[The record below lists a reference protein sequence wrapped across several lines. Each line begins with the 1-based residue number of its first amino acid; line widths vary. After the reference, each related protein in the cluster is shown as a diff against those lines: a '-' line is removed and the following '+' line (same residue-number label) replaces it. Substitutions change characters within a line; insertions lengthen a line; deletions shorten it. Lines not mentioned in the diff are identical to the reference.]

1 MIRFLLRLIGLLCLA
16 AAFVLAVYDGMRSM
30 ASNALSLT
38 SVSEFWDMLQAT
50 GTQDFQRYVESHVPG
65 LWETLMVPILSAPS
79 FAAFAVCGV
88 LLMLAGR
95 RKKPLI
101 GYAR

>member
-1 MIRFLLRLIGLLCLA
+1 MIRFLFRLTGLLCLA
-16 AAFVLAVYDGMRSM
+16 AAFILLVYDGMRSM
-30 ASNALSLT
+30 TSNALALT

-50 GTQDFQRYVESHVPG
+50 GTQSFQRYVESHVPG
-65 LWETLMVPILSAPS
+65 LWDTVLVPLLSAPS
-79 FAAFAVCGV
+79 WGVLGVCGV
-88 LLMLAGR
+88 LLMLLGR